1 MEQIRK
7 SQQNHYRGLLE
18 KHAGTTMAVSSESAA
33 HKRLRFEQISKVFG
47 DDTTFSLHD
56 VGMGLGA
63 YGSYLIENHPNKSIA
78 YSGSEIL
85 PEFVEGARAAHPTCQ
100 FFCRDISEQ
109 SGKDF
114 YDYVIL
120 SGVFHQRRETSI
132 SDWEKFSRV
141 ILRNA
146 FAMCRKGLAFNF
158 ISPFVDFYQTEVYYA
173 NLPRIISFVVEELSR
188 FFVINHSYALY
199 EFTIYVYRE
208 NVISARDN
216 AEEFKKYF
224 KKATSA

>member
-1 MEQIRK
+1 MQKIRTNQEQY
-7 SQQNHYRGLLE
+7 YRDLLE
-18 KHAGTTMAVSSESAA
+18 KHASTPMAVSSESAA

-100 FFCRDISEQ
+100 FFCRDIAEQ
-109 SGKDF
+109 SGKDI

-141 ILRNA
+141 ILRNS
-146 FAMCRKGLAFNF
+146 FAMCRKGFAFNF

-173 NLPRIISFVVEELSR
+173 NLPRIINFVVEELSR

-216 AEEFKKYF
+216 AEEFRKYF
-224 KKATSA
+224 IEATSA